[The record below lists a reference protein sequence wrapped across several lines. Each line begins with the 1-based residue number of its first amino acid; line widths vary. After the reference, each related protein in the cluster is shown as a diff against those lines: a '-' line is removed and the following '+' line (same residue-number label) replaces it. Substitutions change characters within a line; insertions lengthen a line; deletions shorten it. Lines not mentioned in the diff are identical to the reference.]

1 MTIEVE
7 KLFALRDEVPVVDV
21 RSEGEY
27 HQGHIEGSVN
37 IPLLKNDERVI
48 VGTTYK
54 THGPQEAIRTG
65 FRLVGPR
72 LAELIQHAEKQ
83 GDEFI
88 VHCWRG
94 GMRSA
99 NFCQFVGMAG
109 IKTHQL
115 KGGYKAYRRFAL
127 SSYKQAF
134 KLIVIA
140 GYTGSGKSELLQAL
154 KSRGEQVIDLEG
166 LANHKG
172 SVFGGLKMPAQPTTE
187 QFQNDLFEV
196 IRKFDLNKRIWIED
210 ESIAV
215 GKIFLPMDLWARMTA
230 SPIVVVD
237 VEKHQRISRLVTE
250 YAQSDHETFLEAMQ
264 GITKK
269 LGGQHYKAAHECVL
283 QGDWYGAI
291 DLILNYYDKAYTNGL
306 EKKSQ
311 RVKLRLSWEGSDTG
325 VFADHLKE
333 AAGKLY

>member
-1 MTIEVE
+1 MIIDVE
-7 KLFALRDEVPVVDV
+7 KFFVLRDQLTVVDV

-27 HQGHIEGSVN
+27 DAGHVEGSVN

-54 THGPQEAIRTG
+54 THGQQEAIRTG

-94 GMRSA
+94 GMRST

-115 KGGYKAYRRFAL
+115 AGGYKAYRRFAL
-127 SSYKQAF
+127 SSYKQPF
-134 KLIVIA
+134 NLIVIA

-154 KSRGEQVIDLEG
+154 KAAGEQVIDLEG

-196 IRKFDLNKRIWIED
+196 IRKFDLSKRIWIED

-215 GKIFLPMDLWARMTA
+215 GKIFLPIDLWAKMSV

-237 VEKHQRISRLVTE
+237 VEKHRRISRLVAE
-250 YAQSDHETFLEAMQ
+250 YAQSDHERFLTAMQ

-269 LGGQHYKAAHECVL
+269 LGGQHYKAARECVL
-283 QGDWYGAI
+283 AGDWYGAI

-311 RVKLRLSWEGSDTG
+311 RVKLRLSWEDSDSSLLAQQLKAI
-325 VFADHLKE
+325 ADKI
-333 AAGKLY
+333 